1 MIFEFY
7 KIIQINFKKDFV
19 KSYKNLDLKIKIKTD
34 KAIIVFKN
42 NPFDISLN
50 NHKLS
55 GDYQWF
61 GSINVTWDYRII
73 FYELSNGTYELVEL
87 VDIWTHSQLYK

>member
-61 GSINVTWDYRII
+61 DSINVIWDYRIV
-73 FYELSNGTYELVEL
+73 FYELSNGTYELV
-87 VDIWTHSQLYK
+87 